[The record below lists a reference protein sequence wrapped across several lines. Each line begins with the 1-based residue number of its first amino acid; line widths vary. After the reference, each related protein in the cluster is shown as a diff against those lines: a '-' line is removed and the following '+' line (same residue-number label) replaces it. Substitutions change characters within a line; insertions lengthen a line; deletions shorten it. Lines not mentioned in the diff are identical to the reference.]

1 VLGERRLPQPG
12 RDEMRI
18 GRRALLAGGTGSLV
32 VSLARAEIS
41 TPPPGSSQRRAIL
54 DAFRPRVE
62 AEVGAPVVFTVS
74 VLHVSG
80 NWAFV
85 EATPKR
91 PGGVDIDWK
100 RTRFREAF
108 EKDFM
113 SDIVMGLLKY
123 DGTTWTLVEY
133 VIGPTDV
140 FWENWLQK
148 YRLPRQLFL
157 SQ

>member
-1 VLGERRLPQPG
+1 
-12 RDEMRI
+12 MRI
-18 GRRALLAGGTGSLV
+18 GRRILLAVGVASLV
-32 VSLARAEIS
+32 ASPVQAQISL
-41 TPPPGSSQRRAIL
+41 PPPGSSQRRAIL
-54 DAFRPRVE
+54 DAFRPRIE
-62 AEVGAPVVFTVS
+62 AEVGPPVVFVVS
-74 VLHVSG
+74 VLRVSG

-85 EATPKR
+85 QATPKR

-100 RTRFREAF
+100 RTKFREDF

-123 DGTTWTLVEY
+123 DDAKWSLVEY

-140 FWENWLQK
+140 FWENWQQK

>member
-1 VLGERRLPQPG
+1 MQ
-12 RDEMRI
+12 I
-18 GRRALLAGGTGSLV
+18 GRRTLLAVGVTSLV
-32 VSLARAEIS
+32 ASPAQAQIS
-41 TPPPGSSQRRAIL
+41 TPPPGSGQRRAIL
-54 DAFRPRVE
+54 DAFRSRIE
-62 AEVGAPVVFTVS
+62 AEVGPPVVFVVS
-74 VLHVSG
+74 VLRVSS

-85 EATPKR
+85 QATPKR

-100 RTRFREAF
+100 RTKFREAF

-123 DGTTWTLVEY
+123 DGARWSLVEY

-140 FWENWLQK
+140 FWETWLQD

>member
-1 VLGERRLPQPG
+1 MGP
-12 RDEMRI
+12 
-18 GRRALLAGGTGSLV
+18 
-32 VSLARAEIS
+32 
-41 TPPPGSSQRRAIL
+41 
-54 DAFRPRVE
+54 
-62 AEVGAPVVFTVS
+62 PVVFVVS
-74 VLHVSG
+74 VLRVSG

-85 EATPKR
+85 QATPKR

-100 RTRFREAF
+100 RTKFREDF

-123 DGTTWTLVEY
+123 DGAKWSLVEY

-140 FWENWLQK
+140 FWETWLQK

>member
-1 VLGERRLPQPG
+1 
-12 RDEMRI
+12 M
-18 GRRALLAGGTGSLV
+18 LLVAGVASTVASP
-32 VSLARAEIS
+32 AQAEIS
-41 TPPPGSSQRRAIL
+41 TPPPGSSQRREIV
-54 DAFRPRVE
+54 DAFRPRIE
-62 AEVGAPVVFTVS
+62 AEVGPPVVFVVS
-74 VLHVSG
+74 VLRVSG

-85 EATPKR
+85 QATPRR

-100 RTRFREAF
+100 RTKFREAF

-123 DGTTWTLVEY
+123 DGGKWSLVEY

-140 FWENWLQK
+140 FWENWQQK

>member
-1 VLGERRLPQPG
+1 
-12 RDEMRI
+12 M
-18 GRRALLAGGTGSLV
+18 ASLV
-32 VSLARAEIS
+32 ASLVALPAASPVQAQIS

-54 DAFRPRVE
+54 DAFRPRIE
-62 AEVGAPVVFTVS
+62 AEVGPPVVFVVS
-74 VLHVSG
+74 VLRVSG

-85 EATPKR
+85 QATPKR

-100 RTRFREAF
+100 RTKFKEDY

-123 DGTTWTLVEY
+123 DDARWALVEY

-140 FWENWLQK
+140 FWENWLQG

-157 SQ
+157 AP